1 MEDKSKMEAM
11 KGDEND
17 LIDKPQYPSLIMKN
31 IEYTR
36 TMVCPVSPS
45 YLKEQRVITRY
56 DADNP
61 LVDSYR
67 LLRTRVMRYMEQN
80 GFRTLGITSAVPGEG
95 KTLTAINL
103 GLSIALER
111 NNTVLAIDA
120 DLRSPSMHKYFGI
133 NPINGIEDH
142 LRLGLPVADILI
154 NPEINK
160 FVILPAKGIGG
171 SSSELLTSQSMMQL
185 IDEVKN
191 RYQNRIVIFDL
202 PPVLVGDDVI
212 ALADHLDTLLIVIEE
227 GKTQSHDLAEAI
239 DRLKGMNILGT
250 VLNKSRKQNSI
261 HSYSDYY
268 SKKR

>member
-1 MEDKSKMEAM
+1 M
-11 KGDEND
+11 
-17 LIDKPQYPSLIMKN
+17 
-31 IEYTR
+31 
-36 TMVCPVSPS
+36 
-45 YLKEQRVITRY
+45 
-56 DADNP
+56 
-61 LVDSYR
+61 
-67 LLRTRVMRYMEQN
+67 
-80 GFRTLGITSAVPGEG
+80 
-95 KTLTAINL
+95 
-103 GLSIALER
+103 
-111 NNTVLAIDA
+111 
-120 DLRSPSMHKYFGI
+120 
-133 NPINGIEDH
+133 
-142 LRLGLPVADILI
+142 PVADILI